1 MQVWL
6 IQRYSSFELPVHG
19 KRPNQR
25 IKDNLVFL
33 LDYLHNRY
41 SRLPA
46 AFPLFCNFAIDI
58 FKHVTLHLIFL
69 HITYTYSFHCILHH
83 MFYWLLFPTPSN
95 DHPSLVLAS
104 FSFLYVELTLSLV
117 NFDSPATFF
126 SLDWFSLFPCVFH
139 TPNICI
145 EPMARHSLL
154 SCFC

>member
-1 MQVWL
+1 MMQVWL

-58 FKHVTLHLIFL
+58 FKHVTLHLISL
-69 HITYTYSFHCILHH
+69 HITYSYSFHCILHH
-83 MFYWLLFPTPSN
+83 MFYWLLFSTPSN

-104 FSFLYVELTLSLV
+104 FSFLYVGLTLSLV
-117 NFDSPATFF
+117 NFDSPAPFLVSIGLAYSLVFF
-126 SLDWFSLFPCVFH
+126 THLAF
-139 TPNICI
+139 
-145 EPMARHSLL
+145 A
-154 SCFC
+154 